1 MDKKKKI
8 MIVLI
13 LAIGGIGILWYMKKK
28 KGATGGTTGA
38 TTGGTTG
45 ATTGGT
51 PSARQGQVCNSVME
65 ALGGGKGKY
74 LALTD
79 KKGSEGRKINTQRYK
94 VGMSVSVDGGTP
106 TKITKVWKD
115 TNKQIGAVKL
125 ADGTANGSKM
135 CIV

>member
-28 KGATGGTTGA
+28 KGATGGTTKG
-38 TTGGTTG
+38 TG

-74 LALTD
+74 IAFTD
-79 KKGSEGRKINTQRYK
+79 KKGSEGRKTNTKRYK
-94 VGMSVSVDGGTP
+94 VGMSVSVDGGKP